1 MPENT
6 TTEVPLPFPFAT
18 LAELKKRWKG
28 MSSELDEEA
37 VTALEDASQFI
48 LDVAP
53 RAGEKDPKTRRRIVC
68 AVVKRSMQVPED
80 MLGMES
86 NNTQAGPYM
95 SQRRAVNPHGDF
107 YLTKLEKQAL
117 GVGKQRAAELDLLA
131 GSRRAHEEYD
141 DAR

>member
-1 MPENT
+1 MPEET
-6 TTEVPLPFPFAT
+6 TTEEPLPFPFAS
-18 LAELKKRWKG
+18 LDDLKKRWRDMPADLEG
-28 MSSELDEEA
+28 EA
-37 VTALEDASQFI
+37 ETSLEDASQFI
-48 LDVAP
+48 LDIAP
-53 RAGEKDPKTRRRIVC
+53 AAKYAHVNTRRRIVC

-86 NNTQAGPYM
+86 NNMQAGPYM

-117 GVGKQRAAELDLLA
+117 GVGKQRAGEIDMLA
-131 GSRRAHEEYD
+131 GSRRIHEEYN

>member
-1 MPENT
+1 MPEETNDV
-6 TTEVPLPFPFAT
+6 EPFPFAT
-18 LAELKKRWKG
+18 LLELKKRWRG
-28 MSSELDEEA
+28 MTPDQEQDAE
-37 VTALEDASQFI
+37 TALEDASQFI

-107 YLTKLEKQAL
+107 YLTKLERQSL
-117 GVGKQRAAELDLLA
+117 GVGKQRTGDMDLLA
-131 GSRRAHEEYD
+131 GSRRLHEEYD
-141 DAR
+141 HDQG

>member
-6 TTEVPLPFPFAT
+6 TTEGPLPFPFAT
-18 LAELKKRWKG
+18 LAELKKRWRG
-28 MSSELDEEA
+28 TTPEQDEDAEI
-37 VTALEDASQFI
+37 ALEDASQFI
-48 LDVAP
+48 LDIAP
-53 RAGEKDPKTRRRIVC
+53 AAKYAHPNTRRRIVC

-86 NNTQAGPYM
+86 NNLQAGPYM

-107 YLTKLEKQAL
+107 YLTGLEKKAL
-117 GVGKQRAAELDLLA
+117 GVGKQRAGEVDMMAV
-131 GSRRAHEEYD
+131 SRRIHEEYH